1 MPGSRRTPTRWA
13 PSSASCCRSGRS
25 RRGGT
30 SWDRCR
36 WASSRTPS
44 CARGCSR
51 CPARCP
57 PAPPARTVRPRPG
70 RRCRPPAAGALPG
83 CWSLLQPSR
92 RVAVVRHRGIRWL
105 SAEHRPAEPT
115 RDGGRPGGGRG
126 RPARRHRR
134 VPPARRDPIGGSRHR
149 DRRRRLDQ
157 RHAGQRPA
165 HRTGDARGWRPNHG
179 RHHHPNLPAGWPLM
193 PEVVLKLM
201 QLGILVLL
209 WVFVLS
215 AVRVVRSDLFGGA
228 PPRVAA
234 PLSRPVRQDRAE
246 RPRRRSAARKLVVTQ
261 GALAGTTV
269 TLGSQPVTIGRSND
283 STLVLTDD
291 YASTRHARLVPTEG
305 AWLVEDMGSTNGT
318 YLDRTKVARPTPVPL
333 GTPVRIG
340 KTVL

>member
-1 MPGSRRTPTRWA
+1 
-13 PSSASCCRSGRS
+13 
-25 RRGGT
+25 
-30 SWDRCR
+30 
-36 WASSRTPS
+36 
-44 CARGCSR
+44 
-51 CPARCP
+51 
-57 PAPPARTVRPRPG
+57 
-70 RRCRPPAAGALPG
+70 
-83 CWSLLQPSR
+83 
-92 RVAVVRHRGIRWL
+92 
-105 SAEHRPAEPT
+105 
-115 RDGGRPGGGRG
+115 
-126 RPARRHRR
+126 
-134 VPPARRDPIGGSRHR
+134 
-149 DRRRRLDQ
+149 
-157 RHAGQRPA
+157 
-165 HRTGDARGWRPNHG
+165 
-179 RHHHPNLPAGWPLM
+179 M

-234 PLSRPVRQDRAE
+234 PLSRPVRQDRAK
-246 RPRRRSAARKLVVTQ
+246 RPRRSAARKLVVTQ

-318 YLDRTKVARPTPVPL
+318 YLDRTKVARPTLVPL

-340 KTVL
+340 KTVLELRR